1 MAAQEQQ
8 DQGVVGVR
16 PAWVDRVVGV
26 RPARVG
32 HVGGGELA
40 RPARARSPR
49 TWSMNRREA
58 TPPE

>member
-32 HVGGGELA
+32 GGELA
-40 RPARARSPR
+40 RPRARSLR